1 MNVPEFFTMLG
12 VHMALVLFCL
22 GYIVI
27 GAISIRYAKRSPEP
41 QGLVESKHLP
51 FISVVIPTYN
61 EQEIIASRLDSLLT
75 TSYPLNRME
84 LVIVDSSNDDTPS
97 IIESYSRKYPIIR
110 LIRDTERRGLATA
123 LNQAYRSCKGEIVVK
138 VDSDLVLATDTLVQI
153 ISRFNDPR
161 VGAVTGKVNVAN
173 EGAAREVS
181 YRGLQETIQR
191 AETNLDSMFMAHP
204 FAAYRRHLM
213 KEYKPKEYGDETIQ
227 TVHIRKLGYRV
238 IYDPNSNFYENF
250 PEDGKERLR
259 QKIRRSEGLIRVL
272 FEHSDMLFNS
282 KYGKFGTYVFPSNFF
297 MFIVSPALLF
307 VTLGVAIIDLAFFRA
322 ATYLDA
328 LVLAAF
334 ALTYFGRKFRI
345 LSSIW
350 TFLELQYVQFR
361 GLLNVTILR
370 KDDYKWKKIERIA
383 SQQA

>member
-12 VHMALVLFCL
+12 VHIALVLFCL

-27 GAISIRYAKRSPEP
+27 GAISIRYAKRSSEP
-41 QGLVESKHLP
+41 QGLVESKPLP

-238 IYDPNSNFYENF
+238 IYDPKSNFYENF

-297 MFIVSPALLF
+297 MFIISPTLLF
-307 VTLGVAIIDLAFFRA
+307 VTLGVAIIDLAFFRS

-345 LSSIW
+345 LSSVW

-361 GLLNVTILR
+361 GLLNVTVLR